1 MCGHL
6 HQCSGIDI
14 TLIISKLWLV
24 VTVLTPSWSPWFL
37 HKWKA
42 ATDYSFLPICHRC
55 ALGQESLDRSEWTKE
70 KEKKKKKS
78 TKEEWGCLG
87 LSHDFWYDRQTVLLG
102 FNHLRVFWCVCFY
115 CCLTEK
121 AFWKGWITFAL
132 FHFCF
137 SSLQLFSVTPS
148 FISYKKKLYRR
159 HYWKTLKNYS
169 AHFSRVQ

>member
-1 MCGHL
+1 MWSSAPVFWDWYYTNYL
-6 HQCSGIDI
+6 QA
-14 TLIISKLWLV
+14 LIGGDSFNPFV
-24 VTVLTPSWSPWFL
+24 VTMIPPQMKGSNRLQFPAHLSPLCPGPRVPWQIRMD
-37 HKWKA
+37 K
-42 ATDYSFLPICHRC
+42 
-55 ALGQESLDRSEWTKE
+55 GEG
-70 KEKKKKKS
+70 KKKKKS
-78 TKEEWGCLG
+78 AKEEWGCLG

-132 FHFCF
+132 FHFWF

-148 FISYKKKLYRR
+148 FISYKKKLYLR